1 MITNKI
7 KISNGCCNGEY
18 VKEYNIYR
26 VPVSNEKISEQDAKR
41 FFKRIEK
48 EIPDNEVIL
57 SRDAF
62 LNWDKTEASFRIN
75 TKNKKLLEL
84 QEKFKKD
91 LKEYE
96 PDVCSI
102 NPENGWVTLELF
114 RFSYGKADILKVERI
129 LGATDFVIDSDG
141 MDGWLIKYKLG
152 DIL

>member
-1 MITNKI
+1 MITNEI

-18 VKEYNIYR
+18 VKEYNIYS
-26 VPVSNEKISEQDAKR
+26 VPIKDGETSEQIAVK

-62 LNWDKTEASFRIN
+62 MNWDKTEVNFHIN
-75 TKNKKLLEL
+75 TKDKKLLEL

-91 LKEYE
+91 LKEYD
-96 PDVCSI
+96 PCVCSI

-114 RFSYGKADILKVERI
+114 KFSYGKTDILEVERI
-129 LGATDFVIDSDG
+129 LGATDFIIDSDG